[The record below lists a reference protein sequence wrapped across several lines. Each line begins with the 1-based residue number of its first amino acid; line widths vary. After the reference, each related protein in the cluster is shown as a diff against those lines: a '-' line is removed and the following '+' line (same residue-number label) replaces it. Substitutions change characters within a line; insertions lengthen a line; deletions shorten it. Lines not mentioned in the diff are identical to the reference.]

1 MPTADPL
8 FSLAGK
14 TALVTGGGS
23 GIGAMIAAGL
33 VRRGVRTYITGRDPA
48 AIADFA
54 GQLAQGGG
62 QCIGLAAE
70 LAGDD
75 GAARLAAQ
83 VAERGPALH
92 VLVNNA
98 GANAGGI
105 LAETTPAEWDLTIRV
120 NLRGSYLT
128 IHHAVPLMKKK
139 GGSIV
144 LISSINGTRTF
155 TTAGATAYSATKA
168 AQFAMGKMLALELAR
183 HKIRVNVICPG
194 AIKTR
199 LGENTWR
206 RNQEAARVPAKFP
219 EGTIPLTK
227 GVSGEAEDIAKTVV
241 FLSSDAARHITGTP
255 IFVDGGQSL
264 LI

>member
-83 VAERGPALH
+83 VAEREPALH

-98 GANAGGI
+98 GANAGGS
-105 LAETTPAEWDLTIRV
+105 LAETTPAEWDLVMNV
-120 NLRGSYLT
+120 NVRAAFFLSRELLPQLKAAAREDDPARIINVGSIGGLHIPNWEAHAYNT
-128 IHHAVPLMKKK
+128 SKAAIHHLTRSLCKSLGRDRITVNAIAPGPFPSRLTDTGSEAVKKSVATYVPL
-139 GGSIV
+139 GRPGSPDDV
-144 LISSINGTRTF
+144 EGAVVFLASRAGAYVNGT
-155 TTAGATAYSATKA
+155 
-168 AQFAMGKMLALELAR
+168 
-183 HKIRVNVICPG
+183 
-194 AIKTR
+194 
-199 LGENTWR
+199 
-206 RNQEAARVPAKFP
+206 
-219 EGTIPLTK
+219 TIPL
-227 GVSGEAEDIAKTVV
+227 
-241 FLSSDAARHITGTP
+241 
-255 IFVDGGQSL
+255 DGGYIAAL
-264 LI
+264 